1 MKICSDFVTIR
12 FYFIFYIFFFVNWL
26 AIKSC
31 FRNIADISPYF
42 MFFPKNSSFLV
53 KKDMDLL
60 KHGTQQLNYL
70 TVFVAD
76 EILNLFLSQSNWS
89 DIVILPISTLFM
101 LSGLLE
107 EWTFGMGI
115 WNIYIICADWPFGR
129 MKLLFFNFNIIE
141 FKGPF
146 AHLIFIFS

>member
-60 KHGTQQLNYL
+60 KHGTQRLNYL

-76 EILNLFLSQSNWS
+76 EILNLFITIKLVRYCYLTN
-89 DIVILPISTLFM
+89 IYVVYA
-101 LSGLLE
+101 
-107 EWTFGMGI
+107 EWTFGRMNF
-115 WNIYIICADWPFGR
+115 WNG
-129 MKLLFFNFNIIE
+129 
-141 FKGPF
+141 
-146 AHLIFIFS
+146 HLEYLHHFC

>member
-1 MKICSDFVTIR
+1 MKICSDFVTIQ
-12 FYFIFYIFFFVNWL
+12 FYFIFYIFFVNCL

-60 KHGTQQLNYL
+60 KHGTQRLNYL

-76 EILNLFLSQSNWS
+76 EILNLFYHNQTVQILLSYQY
-89 DIVILPISTLFM
+89 LPCLCWVDFWKNELLQWAFGISTSFVLI
-101 LSGLLE
+101 GLLE
-107 EWTFGMGI
+107 EW
-115 WNIYIICADWPFGR
+115 
-129 MKLLFFNFNIIE
+129 NFC
-141 FKGPF
+141 
-146 AHLIFIFS
+146 FSIST

>member
-42 MFFPKNSSFLV
+42 MFFPKNSSFVV

-60 KHGTQQLNYL
+60 KHGTQRLNYL

-76 EILNLFLSQSNWS
+76 EILNLFYHNQTGQILLSYQYLHCLCWVDFWKNELLEWAFG
-89 DIVILPISTLFM
+89 ISTSFVLI
-101 LSGLLE
+101 GLLE
-107 EWTFGMGI
+107 EW
-115 WNIYIICADWPFGR
+115 
-129 MKLLFFNFNIIE
+129 NFC
-141 FKGPF
+141 
-146 AHLIFIFS
+146 FSIST